1 MQDRRSFAGLLKF
14 TLRTTG
20 DDENDEG
27 CHACTSIQ
35 RLVASG
41 GGSTLCFSAR
51 ITRPV
56 VGILETRFSRI
67 ILSFPSPSSPVPLTV
82 KMSST
87 DVKKKKNIKGK
98 IHSSYPFNFW
108 TSIRSS
114 NNLYFEIQYS
124 QFSRIPSSKKYNC
137 RRRCSNRISI
147 GWRKNYETIYRL
159 QKISRG
165 RGGDSERGGKAKTSA
180 DCVAR
185 SAPWKKERTH
195 LVKTCRYFPLL
206 FLLLAKYTGSG
217 LC

>member
-147 GWRKNYETIYRL
+147 GRRKNYETIYRL
-159 QKISRG
+159 QKDFEGERRG
-165 RGGDSERGGKAKTSA
+165 FQRGEGRQRPLPIAWHAALLGKRRGHT
-180 DCVAR
+180 
-185 SAPWKKERTH
+185 
-195 LVKTCRYFPLL
+195 
-206 FLLLAKYTGSG
+206 
-217 LC
+217 